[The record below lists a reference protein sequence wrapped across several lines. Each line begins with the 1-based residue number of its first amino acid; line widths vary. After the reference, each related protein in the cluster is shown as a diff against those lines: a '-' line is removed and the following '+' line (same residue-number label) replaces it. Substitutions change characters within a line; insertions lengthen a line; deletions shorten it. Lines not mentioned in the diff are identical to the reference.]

1 MSKEKLKPNRHR
13 NQKLSNRVVK
23 EIPTV
28 EEMLESA
35 KLADKKK
42 KPLYLND
49 KNKTIVI
56 TSKKNH
62 TDKFRENYL
71 NNVMK
76 VIRC

>member
-1 MSKEKLKPNRHR
+1 MSDQKLKPKRHR
-13 NQKLSNRVVK
+13 NPKLSNRVVK

-62 TDKFRENYL
+62 TEQFREDYL
-71 NNVMK
+71 RNVVK
-76 VIRC
+76 AIR